1 MKIPEISLIYTTR
14 FYGRKNLEGLDE
26 KLKDFC
32 EQVTF
37 MAFGINVVIWVIFH
51 QKEFILGPQ
60 NYFKSE
66 RVVVNDF
73 QAVGLYKVEAI
84 FH

>member
-37 MAFGINVVIWVIFH
+37 MALGINVVIWVIFH

-60 NYFKSE
+60 NYVKSE
-66 RVVVNDF
+66 PSGSEQFSSSGV
-73 QAVGLYKVEAI
+73 K
-84 FH
+84 